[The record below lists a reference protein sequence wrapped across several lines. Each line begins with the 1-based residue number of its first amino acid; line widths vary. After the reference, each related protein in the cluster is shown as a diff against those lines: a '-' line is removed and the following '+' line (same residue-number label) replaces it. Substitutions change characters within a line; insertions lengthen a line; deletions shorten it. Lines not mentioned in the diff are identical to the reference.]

1 MERLAETLLGDQ
13 HPNKLELHRPYRAVR
28 FLRTG
33 QLEGSHHLLLGRAKL
48 IVLEEHFGQHQPGV
62 DDDIVD
68 SGGLSVVQR
77 RAC

>member
-13 HPNKLELHRPYRAVR
+13 HPNKLELHRPHRAVG
-28 FLRTG
+28 FLPTG

-62 DDDIVD
+62 DNDMVD
-68 SGGLSVVQR
+68 SGGLTVVQR
-77 RAC
+77 RAG